1 MGKFNQAAPGAKT
14 VNKEGHAA
22 YSMKDK
28 DRLVTQVL
36 TTFFGEPKFYG
47 DNSNEII
54 ETAKLIAANDPAF
67 IARLAVFAR
76 REFNMR
82 SVSHV
87 LTAILSHEVKG
98 KAEIRRMI
106 PAVVVRAD
114 DMTEILS
121 AYLSLYG
128 KPVPNALKKGI
139 NDAIIRFDEYALSKY
154 KGEKNTLKMR
164 DILRICHPTPKNAEQ
179 SEMWKRCIAKELNKA
194 FTWETELSACGNNKE
209 TWEKLID
216 SDKVGYMALLRNLR
230 NIINAAPDNIAK
242 VYETL
247 SDSDQIRKSRQLPF
261 RYLSAYKELQD
272 VSGTTS
278 KVFDVLE
285 TAIDTS
291 VENIQKIPG
300 KTGIVVDVSGSMRS
314 QVSRRSKMT
323 CAEIGLLLGVVAV
336 RICEESVFLTF
347 DTSLYKP
354 PVSTVGG
361 ILTQVQN
368 IPVQGGGTQMEL
380 PFKHLTK
387 EKINVDRIILLSDN
401 QVNCGD
407 AKPIQSLANEY
418 RREVNPDCWVH
429 GIDLQGYGTQQ
440 FIGGR
445 TNIIAG
451 WSEKLLDFIKI
462 AEDGIDTLTKRIEWY
477 EYWRQD
483 NEKN

>member
-1 MGKFNQAAPGAKT
+1 MGKFNQAAPGVKT

-54 ETAKLIAANDPAF
+54 ETAKLIAANDPPF

-106 PAVVVRAD
+106 PTVTVRAD

-139 NDAIIRFDEYALSKY
+139 NDTIIRFDEYALSKY
-154 KGEKNTLKMR
+154 KGEKNALKMR

-179 SEMWKRCIAKELNKA
+179 SEMWKRCIAHELNKA
-194 FTWETELSACGNNKE
+194 FTWETELSAGGNNKE
-209 TWEKLID
+209 TWGKLID
-216 SDKVGYMALLRNLR
+216 SGKVGYMALLRNLR
-230 NIINAAPDNIAK
+230 NIINAAPDNIDK

-247 SDSDQIRKSRQLPF
+247 SDPDQIRKSRQLPF

-272 VSGTTS
+272 ISGTTS

-285 TAIDTS
+285 TAIGTS

-300 KTGIVVDVSGSMRS
+300 KTGIVVDVSGSMTS
-314 QVSRRSKMT
+314 LVSRRSKMT

-336 RICEESVFLTF
+336 HICEESVFLTF

-354 PVSTVGG
+354 TVSTVGG
-361 ILTQVQN
+361 ILAQVQN

-407 AKPIQSLANEY
+407 TKPIQSFADEY

-429 GIDLQGYGTQQ
+429 GVDLQGYGTQQ

-445 TNIIAG
+445 TNIVAG

-462 AEDGIDTLTKRIEWY
+462 AEDGVDTLTKRIEGY
-477 EYWRQD
+477 DY
-483 NEKN
+483 

>member
-1 MGKFNQAAPGAKT
+1 MGKFNQAAPGVKT

-139 NDAIIRFDEYALSKY
+139 NDTIIRFDEYALSKY

-194 FTWETELSACGNNKE
+194 FTWETELSAGGNNKG

-216 SDKVGYMALLRNLR
+216 SGKVGYMALLRNLR
-230 NIINAAPDNIAK
+230 NIISATPDNIDK

-247 SDSDQIRKSRQLPF
+247 SDPDQIRKSRQLPF

-272 VSGTTS
+272 VSGSTS

-285 TAIDTS
+285 TAIGTS

-300 KTGIVVDVSGSMRS
+300 KTAIVVDVSGSMTS
-314 QVSRRSKMT
+314 LVSRRSKMT

-354 PVSTVGG
+354 TVSTVGG
-361 ILTQVQN
+361 ILTQVQS

-380 PFKHLTK
+380 PLKHLIKEGTK
-387 EKINVDRIILLSDN
+387 VDRIFIFSDN

-407 AKPIQSLANEY
+407 AKPIQSLADEY
-418 RREVNPDCWVH
+418 RREVNPNCWVH
-429 GIDLQGYGTQQ
+429 GVDLQGYGTQQ
-440 FIGGR
+440 FLGGR
-445 TNIIAG
+445 TNIVAG

-462 AEDGIDTLTKRIEWY
+462 AEDGVETLTKRIEGY
-477 EYWRQD
+477 EY
-483 NEKN
+483 